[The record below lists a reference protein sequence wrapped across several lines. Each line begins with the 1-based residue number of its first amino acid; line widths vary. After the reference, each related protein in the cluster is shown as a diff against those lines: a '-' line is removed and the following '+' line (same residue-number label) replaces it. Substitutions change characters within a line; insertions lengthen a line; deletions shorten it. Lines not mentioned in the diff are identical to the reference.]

1 MIRALLI
8 AAPFL
13 FFGGLFVIGLCRAA
27 ARGDRAMGSGVI
39 ELEDC
44 L

>member
-1 MIRALLI
+1 MFRLFLI

-13 FFGGLFVIGLCRAA
+13 FFGGLFFWSLFRAA
-27 ARGDRAMGSGVI
+27 ARGDREMGGVI
-39 ELEDC
+39 ETEDC

>member
-1 MIRALLI
+1 MMFRALLI
-8 AAPFL
+8 LAPFL

-27 ARGDRAMGSGVI
+27 ARGGR
-39 ELEDC
+39 DC

>member
-8 AAPFL
+8 LAPFL

-27 ARGDRAMGSGVI
+27 ARGDRAMGSVI
-39 ELEDC
+39 DGRDVL
-44 L
+44 